1 MKKLLY
7 LLMSLV
13 LVAAC
18 GSDKTANISSDTSG
32 GIGSVKISAQA
43 ILSQAAKG
51 NYKEGE
57 LLVKFKSNIVTAS
70 SQKVHQAVGGSVVKK
85 YNIVP
90 NLELVKLPKDVSVQE
105 AIQNYMLDPNVEY
118 AEPNY
123 RRCLAKIPNDT
134 YFRNQWALHNE
145 GTYANGTP
153 NADIDA
159 PEAWEIS
166 TGNDNITGNNNIIVA
181 VLDSGIDYNHPDL
194 VGNIW
199 KNQGE
204 TNCFDD
210 VDNDGNGYKDDCSGW
225 DFANDDNDPMDDEGH
240 GTHVAGV
247 IGARGD
253 NNLGIAGIMWRV
265 QLMPVKIFN
274 PDTELTGS
282 CTSVY
287 ASDVV
292 AGIRYAANNGAK
304 VINASINGEGYCISE
319 FNAINEANT
328 KGVLFVAAAGNGGT
342 DDIGD
347 NNDLM
352 PHYPS
357 SYDLPNIISV
367 AATDQ
372 DDRRVPFSNYGPNT
386 VHVAAPGVYTFST
399 VPSGLIQGGYGYLEF
414 FAGTS
419 MAAPHVSGLAGL
431 LFSYYDGTNNTSLN
445 NLQIREIILR
455 SVDMKPTLDGW
466 IKTGGRINARSALSY
481 LLTPTNLTAKSLLSG
496 KVSLTWEDLATGE
509 EGYKVERITDGVIF
523 SLIKDSSSFVDDSVS
538 PGKSYT
544 YRVRAFNNSIAAESF
559 NSNVATIEV
568 PQKRDG
574 GGGGGCSIGAGQNTV
589 TALADLTVLLIPLIF
604 IAVMRRRR

>member
-1 MKKLLY
+1 MKKFLY

-13 LVAAC
+13 LAAC

-32 GIGSVKISAQA
+32 GMGSVKISAQA

-57 LLVKFKSNIVTAS
+57 LLVKFKSDVVTAS
-70 SQKVHQAVGGSVVKK
+70 SLKVHQAVGGSVVKK

-90 NLELVKLPKDVSVQE
+90 NLELVTLPKGVSVQE
-105 AIQNYMLDPNVEY
+105 AIQNYMSDPNVEY

-134 YFRNQWALHNE
+134 YFRNQWALHND

-166 TGNDNITGNNNIIVA
+166 TGTRNIIIA

-225 DFANDDNDPMDDEGH
+225 DFANGDNDPMDDEGH

-253 NNLGIAGIMWRV
+253 NNLGIAGIMWGV

-431 LFSYYDGTNNTSLN
+431 LFSYYDGTHNTSLN
-445 NLQIREIILR
+445 NLQIHEIILR

-466 IKTGGRINARSALSY
+466 IKTGGRINAHSALSY
-481 LLTPTNLTAKSLLSG
+481 LLAPTNLTAKSLLSG

-589 TALADLTVLLIPLIF
+589 TALADLTVILIPLIF
-604 IAVMRRRR
+604 IAVMRRRK